1 MASTKPKRTNNMNA
15 TETRARPGS
24 AAAIHPGAVPRAGWR
39 ERSFFA
45 PSRDLLDDT
54 TRAILSFGTMIR
66 ALVFDFDGL
75 ILDTEEPV
83 YRSWLE
89 VYEAHGEE
97 LPFER
102 WVQIVGSTTI
112 GFHPQHHLEE
122 RLGRSL
128 PKEVLDRRIGRRTE
142 LVLANNLLPGV
153 VEHLDAAKASGFKVG
168 VASSSTSEW
177 VSGHL
182 ARLGILDRF
191 DCVRCRGGVTN
202 VKPEP
207 DLYLAVLE
215 CLGVGASDAIA
226 IEDSPNGVLAAKRAG
241 MRCVATP
248 TAITARLDLSQADL
262 VLGSLAEL
270 TLAELVRR
278 VVPA

>member
-1 MASTKPKRTNNMNA
+1 MAT
-15 TETRARPGS
+15 
-24 AAAIHPGAVPRAGWR
+24 
-39 ERSFFA
+39 F
-45 PSRDLLDDT
+45 SRL
-54 TRAILSFGTMIR
+54 IR

-89 VYEAHGEE
+89 VYQAHGEE

-102 WVQIVGSTTI
+102 WVQIVGSTTA

-142 LVLANNLLPGV
+142 MILAQKVLPGV
-153 VEHLDAAKASGFKVG
+153 VRHLDEAKAMGLKVG
-168 VASSSTSEW
+168 LASSSTSDW

-182 ARLGILDRF
+182 ARLGILESF
-191 DCVRCRGGVTN
+191 DCMRCRDQVAN
-202 VKPEP
+202 AKPEP
-207 DLYLAVLE
+207 DLYVAVLE
-215 CLGVGASDAIA
+215 CLGVSASEAIA

-241 MRCVATP
+241 LRCVAIP
-248 TAITARLDLSQADL
+248 NSITARLDLGQADL
-262 VLGSLAEL
+262 LLGSLAEV
-270 TLAELVRR
+270 TLADLLRKLT
-278 VVPA
+278 PA

>member
-1 MASTKPKRTNNMNA
+1 
-15 TETRARPGS
+15 
-24 AAAIHPGAVPRAGWR
+24 V
-39 ERSFFA
+39 
-45 PSRDLLDDT
+45 
-54 TRAILSFGTMIR
+54 IR
-66 ALVFDFDGL
+66 AVVFDFDGL

-89 VYEAHGEE
+89 VYAAHGEE

-122 RLGRSL
+122 RLGRPL
-128 PKEVLDRRIGRRTE
+128 PQEVLDRRIGRRTDM
-142 LVLANNLLPGV
+142 VLAQRLLPGV
-153 VEHLDAAKASGFKVG
+153 VEHIEAAKASGMKVG
-168 VASSSTSEW
+168 VASSSTTDW
-177 VSGHL
+177 VRGHL

-191 DCVRCRGGVTN
+191 DCLRCRDDVAN

-215 CLGVGASDAIA
+215 CLDVAASEAIA

-241 MRCVATP
+241 MRCVAIP
-248 TAITARLDLSQADL
+248 NSITARLDLGQAD
-262 VLGSLAEL
+262 VLLSSLAEMTFADL
-270 TLAELVRR
+270 LKK
-278 VVPA
+278 VVAT